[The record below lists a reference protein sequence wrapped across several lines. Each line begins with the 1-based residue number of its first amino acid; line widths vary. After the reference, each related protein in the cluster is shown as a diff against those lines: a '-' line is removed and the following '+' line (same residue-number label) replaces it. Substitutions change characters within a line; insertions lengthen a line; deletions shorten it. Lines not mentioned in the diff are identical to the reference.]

1 MKIGIPTRAKM
12 KRSNLKPQNLWLAVV
27 LGISVQ
33 AFSAA
38 AANNPDFTPSQNRAT
53 VAAVAT
59 QIREQYFDADKAKQI
74 ANELEQQ
81 AAAGNFDQYRHGGE
95 LATALSSTLR
105 AKDNHFGVLYSAAA
119 TEGAAPPTRSISRQ
133 LNMQRQNFGFKRV
146 EILPGNIGYLALD
159 QFANPGFDDPAS
171 AAKVAADNALNFM
184 VNSSAVIIDLRQN
197 GGGSP
202 EMVGYLVSA
211 FTAADAPIYNQFR
224 QRQGSFSEAPSQFFA
239 KPRLDVPLYL
249 LISGRSASA
258 AEGFSYTLQA
268 AKRATVVGEASAG
281 GANPGGS
288 FPAGAH
294 FSVFVSTGSPVNPI
308 TGSNWERTGV
318 VPDVVVPS
326 SQALTRAQQ
335 LAFSQLLRAQPTH
348 PLQQVWRWA
357 SELLDMKEQPN
368 IAATADYAGQY
379 QDLTIALANNRLALH
394 RGKRPPQYLQALRP
408 DLFAIEGL
416 ADVRIR
422 FDRDDKRQ
430 IKAAEFFTVDGF
442 EQRFARNVDQPV
454 VSEIK

>member
-1 MKIGIPTRAKM
+1 
-12 KRSNLKPQNLWLAVV
+12 
-27 LGISVQ
+27 
-33 AFSAA
+33 
-38 AANNPDFTPSQNRAT
+38 
-53 VAAVAT
+53 
-59 QIREQYFDADKAKQI
+59 
-74 ANELEQQ
+74 
-81 AAAGNFDQYRHGGE
+81 
-95 LATALSSTLR
+95 
-105 AKDNHFGVLYSAAA
+105 
-119 TEGAAPPTRSISRQ
+119 
-133 LNMQRQNFGFKRV
+133 
-146 EILPGNIGYLALD
+146 
-159 QFANPGFDDPAS
+159 
-171 AAKVAADNALNFM
+171 
-184 VNSSAVIIDLRQN
+184 
-197 GGGSP
+197 
-202 EMVGYLVSA
+202 
-211 FTAADAPIYNQFR
+211 
-224 QRQGSFSEAPSQFFA
+224 
-239 KPRLDVPLYL
+239 
-249 LISGRSASA
+249 
-258 AEGFSYTLQA
+258 
-268 AKRATVVGEASAG
+268 
-281 GANPGGS
+281 
-288 FPAGAH
+288 
-294 FSVFVSTGSPVNPI
+294 VSTGSPVNPI
-308 TGSNWERTGV
+308 TGSNWEGTGV

-335 LAFSQLLRAQPTH
+335 LALSQLLSAQPTH